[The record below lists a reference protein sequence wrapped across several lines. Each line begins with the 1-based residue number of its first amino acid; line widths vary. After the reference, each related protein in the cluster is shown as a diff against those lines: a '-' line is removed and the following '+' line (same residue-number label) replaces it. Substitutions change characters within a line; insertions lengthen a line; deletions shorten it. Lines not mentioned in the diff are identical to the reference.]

1 MLGVSEFRLLFH
13 TGDNVAAPC
22 RRPARCPGAEA
33 NHQRDDEGGGGEEGA
48 GEGAGVQPL
57 ARRQPHAQ
65 PAGERRQQHQQFPAL
80 KQF

>member
-1 MLGVSEFRLLFH
+1 MLGVSEFRLLLY

-22 RRPARCPGAEA
+22 RRPARRPGAEA
-33 NHQRDDEGGGGEEGA
+33 NHQRDDEGGGGEEG
-48 GEGAGVQPL
+48 GGVQPL

-65 PAGERRQQHQQFPAL
+65 SAGERRQQHQQFPAL